1 MFVASAMDVVS
12 FVCCA
17 TVDVVADVVAAAVVA
32 IAANLLDANDDIDGS
47 PVAFRMPF
55 SIVSELLFVNANA
68 DVDPYR
74 RSTKLRLCVGD

>member
-12 FVCCA
+12 FVCCV
-17 TVDVVADVVAAAVVA
+17 TVDADVVAVVA
-32 IAANLLDANDDIDGS
+32 IAANLLAANDDIDGS
-47 PVAFRMPF
+47 AAALRIPF

>member
-17 TVDVVADVVAAAVVA
+17 TVDADDVVAAVVA

-55 SIVSELLFVNANA
+55 SIASELLFVNANA
-68 DVDPYR
+68 DVDPYK